1 MGLLPGYRYSEISI
15 RAVMAAPSSK
25 QFVWEILPEL
35 RVYLGPL
42 VVANDLLSF
51 VTWVRIS
58 KKQS

>member
-1 MGLLPGYRYSEISI
+1 
-15 RAVMAAPSSK
+15 MAAPSNK